1 MISCKD
7 KIFDGYDS
15 SDILYSCIIKQDCFE
30 ELAESFLELFDD
42 YGKSRKKRMYYFF
55 VESVQNVLI
64 HGLNNDIGSVFYI
77 LKKRNENTFLF
88 VTGNPIRK
96 EDLHKVTQ
104 KIDMINNLPRDQ
116 IDHLYF
122 QSISNGYFTEKRTAG
137 LGLMQMKRK
146 ANYDTMNYFII
157 ECETFFY
164 FYLVLKYKVG

>member
-77 LKKRNENTFLF
+77 LKKRNEKL
-88 VTGNPIRK
+88 
-96 EDLHKVTQ
+96 
-104 KIDMINNLPRDQ
+104 KIL
-116 IDHLYF
+116 
-122 QSISNGYFTEKRTAG
+122 
-137 LGLMQMKRK
+137 
-146 ANYDTMNYFII
+146 
-157 ECETFFY
+157 ET
-164 FYLVLKYKVG
+164 